1 MAAFPHDHF
10 RIFTLQKRIVLQPLD
25 KTDYDGAALEIDRTT
40 GSFTPTIDPRIPPG
54 STGDE
59 AFGFIGTIKLLSGKY
74 LLFITNRKLVGT
86 LRGHKVW
93 RITKT
98 SIVPVAERPNE
109 HLDEKQQHDE
119 RNYRELLEGILDLD
133 FFYSPTYDLTQTIQ
147 RIHALDADP
156 NMKGK
161 PLWSR
166 ADPRFFW
173 NRFLS
178 KELIAK
184 DLHSWIIPI
193 FMGFV
198 QIENDCRINGVP
210 FQYALVSRRN
220 WKRAGTRFFVR
231 GVDVEG
237 NVANNVESEQIVI
250 SKDGSKV
257 TAFVETRGSI
267 PVYWTQIP
275 TMKYAPK
282 ISLARTGKE
291 TELAFRRHF
300 EEQVRIYG
308 KHTLVNLVNQDGQ
321 EGVIASAY
329 EEHHGLLRSVDL
341 RYIAFD
347 FHHHCRNMKY
357 ENLGK
362 LLSDVQ
368 IDFDSYGFFSSENG
382 NVTQQQ
388 KGTFRTNCVDNLDR
402 TNVVQTMF
410 AREAFNRQLRHIGV
424 LSKSESGGFEKYKE
438 VDSLFKNIWANN
450 ADAISVQYSGTGAL
464 KNDFTRTGK
473 RDFRGVLNDGI
484 NSVTRYYLNNFK
496 DGTRQDGFELFLGN
510 HIVDASSPSP
520 FIYQPKDSH
529 QRLMVIGIVFAMMFV
544 TTFFAPAGAQ
554 TGHKTV
560 VLLFWLVAIFVG
572 WQLVLRFG
580 KDWVN
585 KPRLLKSMA

>member
-1 MAAFPHDHF
+1 
-10 RIFTLQKRIVLQPLD
+10 
-25 KTDYDGAALEIDRTT
+25 
-40 GSFTPTIDPRIPPG
+40 
-54 STGDE
+54 
-59 AFGFIGTIKLLSGKY
+59 
-74 LLFITNRKLVGT
+74 
-86 LRGHKVW
+86 
-93 RITKT
+93 
-98 SIVPVAERPNE
+98 
-109 HLDEKQQHDE
+109 
-119 RNYRELLEGILDLD
+119 
-133 FFYSPTYDLTQTIQ
+133 
-147 RIHALDADP
+147 
-156 NMKGK
+156 
-161 PLWSR
+161 
-166 ADPRFFW
+166 
-173 NRFLS
+173 
-178 KELIAK
+178 
-184 DLHSWIIPI
+184 
-193 FMGFV
+193 
-198 QIENDCRINGVP
+198 
-210 FQYALVSRRN
+210 
-220 WKRAGTRFFVR
+220 
-231 GVDVEG
+231 
-237 NVANNVESEQIVI
+237 
-250 SKDGSKV
+250 
-257 TAFVETRGSI
+257 
-267 PVYWTQIP
+267 
-275 TMKYAPK
+275 
-282 ISLARTGKE
+282 
-291 TELAFRRHF
+291 
-300 EEQVRIYG
+300 
-308 KHTLVNLVNQDGQ
+308 
-321 EGVIASAY
+321 
-329 EEHHGLLRSVDL
+329 
-341 RYIAFD
+341 
-347 FHHHCRNMKY
+347 MKY